1 MAKKAAEGAPAWIAT
16 FADLM
21 SLLLTLFVLL
31 LTFAE
36 MDVVKYKAIAGSVE
50 NAFGTS
56 RIDKMTGVIEL
67 EGSVLRK
74 HATELDPTELDVVE
88 EDIPAVSVDIPVISE
103 EELEKKAQEVR
114 EEKAEEL
121 KEELASTM
129 QTEIDV
135 DGISVERIG
144 EDVVLRFPS
153 EIAFPIG
160 SNTLNTEFEAL
171 LDRLAPILE
180 KTPGELVVSGH
191 TDNLPVRSGFYQSN
205 WDLSA
210 SRATAVVHRFLFE
223 HLIDPARITVQGYGD
238 SRPIAS
244 NDTFEGRRQNRR
256 VEISIIRSTGQ
267 EVLKAKPETKSEA
280 VAPDF
285 YE

>member
-1 MAKKAAEGAPAWIAT
+1 MAKKAETGAPAWIAT

-56 RIDKMTGVIEL
+56 KIDKLTGVIEL
-67 EGSVLRK
+67 EGSILRE
-74 HATELDPTELDVVE
+74 HATDVDISQRE
-88 EDIPAVSVDIPVISE
+88 EITKDIPSISMEVPEISE
-103 EELEKKAQEVR
+103 EELEKQAQEIR
-114 EEKAEEL
+114 EEKAEDL
-121 KEELASTM
+121 KQQLVTTM
-129 QTEIDV
+129 QNEIEV
-135 DGISVERIG
+135 DGISVERLG
-144 EDVVLRFPS
+144 EDVVIRFPS
-153 EIAFPIG
+153 EIAFPLG

-223 HLIDPARITVQGYGD
+223 HLIDPGRITVQGYGD

-244 NDTFEGRRQNRR
+244 NDTLEGRRKNRR
-256 VEISIIRSTGQ
+256 VEISIVTPSNG
-267 EVLKAKPETKSEA
+267 ETSEKIS
-280 VAPDF
+280 VTPSSL
-285 YE
+285 YK